1 MTQIRTTDSA
11 NEDQLTTLLMPLQH
25 DQRLVIP
32 NVTMAEL
39 APGETPTAPA
49 PDNSPNWVAGLL
61 TWRGRDLPI
70 VRWEALQGQPPEN
83 DSDEI
88 RFAVLN
94 RLYDEYSE
102 PFYALLVQSIPS
114 MLRVSP
120 DSLPVVGVPSTG
132 ALFTV
137 NTDSGQAIIPDLEG
151 LEQQLA
157 AAFD

>member
-1 MTQIRTTDSA
+1 MTQVRTTDSA
-11 NEDQLTTLLMPLQH
+11 AESQLTTLLMPLQG

-32 NVTMAEL
+32 NITMAEL

-49 PDNSPNWVAGLL
+49 PDNSPDWVAGLL
-61 TWRGRDLPI
+61 TWRGRQLPI
-70 VRWEALQGQPPEN
+70 VRWEGLCGQATDT

-94 RLYDEYSE
+94 RLYDDYSE

-114 MLRVSP
+114 MLRVTP
-120 DSLPVVGVPSTG
+120 DSLPVIDGAATG

-137 NTDSGQAIIPDLEG
+137 ETDAGHAIIPDLEW

>member
-1 MTQIRTTDSA
+1 MTHVRTTDNSP
-11 NEDQLTTLLMPLQH
+11 ESPLTTLLMPIQGN
-25 DQRLVIP
+25 QRLVIP
-32 NVTMAEL
+32 NITMAEL
-39 APGETPTAPA
+39 ASGETPAEPA
-49 PDNSPNWVAGLL
+49 PDNSPDWVAGLL
-61 TWRGRDLPI
+61 NWRGRQLPI
-70 VRWEALQGQPPEN
+70 VRWEGLCGQTRET

-94 RLYDEYSE
+94 RLYDDYSE

-114 MLRVSP
+114 MLRVAP
-120 DSLPVVGVPSTG
+120 DSLPVVEGPATG

-137 NTDSGQAIIPDLEG
+137 ETDAGHAIIPDLEW